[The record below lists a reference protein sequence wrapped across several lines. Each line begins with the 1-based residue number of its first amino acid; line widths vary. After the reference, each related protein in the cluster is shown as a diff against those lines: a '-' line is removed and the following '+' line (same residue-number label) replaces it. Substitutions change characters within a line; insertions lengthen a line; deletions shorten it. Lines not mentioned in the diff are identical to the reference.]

1 MSKETLSLEA
11 ALEIAKAHVDVDHDS
26 KSKFN
31 VTNTSKYAQKRMRNS
46 KVSNGT
52 VTTTVSKEEA
62 VEALVYSGNVKYNDK
77 GIVVDE
83 LDVTK
88 YMYYPSSFEATTV
101 VLEQNW
107 MTNEDIIGVVGKSPK
122 FVRNNDGEMK
132 YDGILKQPFLGNNPT
147 PSEER
152 RSRKD
157 IRKIASINRYLE
169 RKRITTTIR
178 ASEINGVLPCWQTR
192 ETFGEAEPFMM
203 DSGQCTSC
211 AFAVMGYNDSYCDD
225 AVALSTNRHSES
237 QAQRQALFHD
247 GQVRLVEKLRDE
259 LAMTWLVIE
268 KDIQFRYNIEQKV
281 AKLFG
286 YKAPGFMKYKNSII
300 DEYAELTAKVDQV
313 EAAID
318 FAEYCLAS

>member
-11 ALEIAKAHVDVDHDS
+11 ALEIARAHVDVDFDAT
-26 KSKFN
+26 SKFAVPN
-31 VTNTSKYAQKRMRNS
+31 KSKYAQKRKRSS

-77 GIVVDE
+77 GIVVDK

-147 PSEER
+147 PTEER

-157 IRKIASINRYLE
+157 IRKIASINRYVE
-169 RKRITTTIR
+169 RKRVTTTIR
-178 ASEINGVLPCWQTR
+178 AEEINGVLPCWQTR
-192 ETFGEAEPFMM
+192 ETHGEAEPFMM

-225 AVALSTNRHSES
+225 AIALSANRYSES

-247 GQVRLVEKLRDE
+247 GTVKLVEKLKEE

-268 KDIQFRYNIEQKV
+268 KDIQFRYEFELKC
-281 AKLFG
+281 AKIFG
-286 YKAPGFMKYKNSII
+286 YDAPGFMKYKNSII
-300 DEYAELTAKVDQV
+300 DEYAEVSAKVDKV
-313 EAAID
+313 ETALQY
-318 FAEYCLAS
+318 AEYILN

>member
-1 MSKETLSLEA
+1 MSKETTSLEA
-11 ALEIAKAHVDVDHDS
+11 ALKKARAHVDVDHDS

-46 KVSNGT
+46 KVSNGS

-107 MTNEDIIGVVGKSPK
+107 MTDEDIIGVVGKSPK

-132 YDGILKQPFLGNNPT
+132 YDGILKQPFLGNYPT

-157 IRKIASINRYLE
+157 IRKIASINRYVE
-169 RKRITTTIR
+169 RKRVTTTIR
-178 ASEINGVLPCWQTR
+178 AEEINGVLPCWQTR
-192 ETFGEAEPFMM
+192 ETHGEAEPFMM

-211 AFAVMGYNDSYCDD
+211 AFAVMGYSDSYCDD
-225 AVALSTNRHSES
+225 AIALSANRHSES

-247 GQVRLVEKLRDE
+247 GTVKLVDKLREE

-268 KDIQFRYNIEQKV
+268 KDIQFRYEFELKC
-281 AKLFG
+281 AKIFG
-286 YKAPGFMKYKNSII
+286 YDAPGFMKYKKSII
-300 DEYAELTAKVDQV
+300 DEYAEVSAKVKKV
-313 EAAID
+313 ETALEY
-318 FAEYCLAS
+318 AEYILN

>member
-46 KVSNGT
+46 KVSNGK

-107 MTNEDIIGVVGKSPK
+107 MTNEYKHEC
-122 FVRNNDGEMK
+122 N
-132 YDGILKQPFLGNNPT
+132 
-147 PSEER
+147 
-152 RSRKD
+152 
-157 IRKIASINRYLE
+157 
-169 RKRITTTIR
+169 
-178 ASEINGVLPCWQTR
+178 
-192 ETFGEAEPFMM
+192 
-203 DSGQCTSC
+203 
-211 AFAVMGYNDSYCDD
+211 
-225 AVALSTNRHSES
+225 
-237 QAQRQALFHD
+237 
-247 GQVRLVEKLRDE
+247 EK
-259 LAMTWLVIE
+259 
-268 KDIQFRYNIEQKV
+268 
-281 AKLFG
+281 
-286 YKAPGFMKYKNSII
+286 
-300 DEYAELTAKVDQV
+300 
-313 EAAID
+313 
-318 FAEYCLAS
+318 